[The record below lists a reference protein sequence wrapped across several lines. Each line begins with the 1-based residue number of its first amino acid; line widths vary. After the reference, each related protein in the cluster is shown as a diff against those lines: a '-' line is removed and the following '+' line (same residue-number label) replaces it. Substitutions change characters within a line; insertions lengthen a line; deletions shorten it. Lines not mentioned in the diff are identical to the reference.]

1 MISQF
6 TRRDLL
12 KLRKNLKFC
21 ESKNRMA
28 RIRGRLEINS
38 LKNKF
43 SKITFKKMMKEIKEM

>member
-6 TRRDLL
+6 TRRDLFKL
-12 KLRKNLKFC
+12 KKNLKFC
-21 ESKNRMA
+21 ESQNRMT

-43 SKITFKKMMKEIKEM
+43 SEITFKKMMKEIKEL